1 MKFLP
6 SDEDVVPDVEASS
19 GHAEI
24 KCPSSAK
31 KTSARLRHAKAQLDV
46 MGSGE
51 KTTYLG
57 LQNINDVDRA
67 WAIAAD
73 VQSEGGRSS
82 IIVSI
87 VSPIKLHRRPFI
99 YVHMLSIE
107 LLRSELLFVISSFL
121 RVHRNTHEES
131 QSMVR
136 GGLSIKTR
144 CLSRSNE

>member
-1 MKFLP
+1 
-6 SDEDVVPDVEASS
+6 
-19 GHAEI
+19 
-24 KCPSSAK
+24 
-31 KTSARLRHAKAQLDV
+31 

-57 LQNINDVDRA
+57 LQKINDVDRA

-73 VQSEGGRSS
+73 VQSEGGGRSS

-87 VSPIKLHRRPFI
+87 VSPIKLRRRPFI

-121 RVHRNTHEES
+121 RVHRNTHED
-131 QSMVR
+131 R
-136 GGLSIKTR
+136 
-144 CLSRSNE
+144 